1 MKAVSEARQ
10 DGAGVRLG
18 DAQILARSPTHAT
31 QHYKRASGNL
41 DRHDVSL
48 LHRLRRRRVSK
59 YNARQRTV

>member
-1 MKAVSEARQ
+1 MSSSRCRVKAVSEARQ

-41 DRHDVSL
+41 DRHDVPFFTAY
-48 LHRLRRRRVSK
+48 V
-59 YNARQRTV
+59 AGV